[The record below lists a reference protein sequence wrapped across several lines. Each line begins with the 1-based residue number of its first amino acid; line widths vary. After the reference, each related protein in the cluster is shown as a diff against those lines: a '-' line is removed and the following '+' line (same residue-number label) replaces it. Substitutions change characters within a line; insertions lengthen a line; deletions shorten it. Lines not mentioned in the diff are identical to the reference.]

1 MENDLDEGGSAEP
14 LPLPFRIIETLF
26 GSILALLF
34 ITLICTVGANVAGR
48 FLFNY
53 SLAWADELSR
63 FIFIWLIFL
72 GAALAYL
79 RSEHIAVD
87 YVEQKL
93 TSTRARAAMRLLQ
106 DLLVLFVLAMF
117 LWGAWQV
124 LSTYTGHSALLQ
136 VPMSWINASVPV
148 AVVIMALMCFYH
160 IARHL
165 RGLTSKDDPGLAPD
179 EGRSGDAQF
188 VKVYRGE

>member
-1 MENDLDEGGSAEP
+1 MENDVIGDGAAER
-14 LPLPFRIIETLF
+14 LPLPFRIIEIVF
-26 GSILALLF
+26 GSIVALLF
-34 ITLICTVGANVAGR
+34 ITLIGTVGANVAGR

-93 TSTRARAAMRLLQ
+93 TSHKARAGMRLLQ

-124 LSTYTGHSALLQ
+124 LSTFTGHSALLQ
-136 VPMSWINASVPV
+136 VPMSWVNASVPV
-148 AVVIMALMCFYH
+148 AVAIMALMCFYR
-160 IARHL
+160 IGRHF
-165 RGLTSKDDPGLAPD
+165 RGVTSKDDTGHVPGETEP
-179 EGRSGDAQF
+179 GDAPF
-188 VKVYRGE
+188 VKVYKGE